1 MAEIEYEVH
10 PLFAEPLFRANISH
24 AISDKQVE
32 IIKNLKMVQNKSNLI
47 SEDLYIFNHKELKS
61 IKNAVQKALDI
72 YAKTVMGISQKLY
85 PTQSWSLI
93 NQPNMG
99 MHGHSHSNS
108 IVSGALYYTDMPK
121 PVASMIFDRHTTYQ
135 QLQLTPDNDKKNIYN
150 TTMNVVTPKKGELI
164 MFSSRLQHFVQAN
177 MSKDTRYSVSF
188 NSFIKGK
195 LGDLRDVNELRLS

>member
-1 MAEIEYEVH
+1 MAELQYEVH
-10 PLFAEPLFRANISH
+10 PLFAEPLFRANIGH

-32 IIKNLKMVQNKSNLI
+32 YIKNLKMVQNKANLI
-47 SEDLYIFNHKELKS
+47 SEDLYILDHKALKS
-61 IKNAVQKALDI
+61 VKEAVQEALDI
-72 YAKTVMGISQKLY
+72 YANTVMGISQKLY

-93 NQPNMG
+93 NRSNMG

-135 QLQLTPDNDKKNIYN
+135 QLQLTPDNDKQSIYN
-150 TTMNVVTPKKGELI
+150 ASMNVVTPKKGELI

-177 MSKDTRYSVSF
+177 MSQDTRYSVSF
-188 NSFIKGK
+188 NTFIKGK
-195 LGDLRDVNELRLS
+195 LGEFREVNELTLS